1 MTPEDH
7 RPAWGLLF
15 RQWNQRRHLRVV
27 NNDNICAPLFGMDKR
42 AAGTKPV
49 PIGVLLNPTGDLF
62 PIFLTQ
68 ALLRRRDSLEYI
80 MVRLGDAKNARSWLR
95 HIPFHV
101 CPKSVREPHHGVS
114 HERNTSALRGG
125 AEESDFDL
133 PLLEIVGIMLDSLPG
148 VGRHRILVVL
158 LISQLHVEAS
168 INLNKARK
176 TDLQQ
181 GDTLRAKQS
190 ILGQYMITPS
200 QYSTRTARIS
210 EP

>member
-1 MTPEDH
+1 M
-7 RPAWGLLF
+7 
-15 RQWNQRRHLRVV
+15 RVV

-95 HIPFHV
+95 HIPGRVRNKNSKSIAGILPFHV

-176 TDLQQ
+176 ADLQQ